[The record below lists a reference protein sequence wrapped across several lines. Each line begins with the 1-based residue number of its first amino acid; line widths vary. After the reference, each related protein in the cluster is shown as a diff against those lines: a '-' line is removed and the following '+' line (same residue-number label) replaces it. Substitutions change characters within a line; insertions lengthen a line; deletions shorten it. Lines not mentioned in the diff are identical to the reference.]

1 MKSVDEQYM
10 RECLRLA
17 KKGIG
22 WTFPN
27 PMVGA
32 VLVKNG
38 KIIGR
43 GYHKKVGLLHA
54 EREAFNNA
62 TEDPKGATLYVS
74 LEPCSI
80 SGKQPPCVDA
90 IIEKGIAKLVCAV
103 QDPNPKVHGKG
114 FEKLKAAGIAVEVGI
129 CEEEARALNE
139 AFFTFHTKHR
149 PFVIL
154 KFAASLDGKI
164 ATRTH
169 DSKWIT
175 NEKARLFA
183 RQLRA
188 ENQAILVGINT
199 VLHDNPN
206 LGTRIK
212 NTRDPLRVILDSTL
226 KIPLDSDVLRDENVL
241 IFTTAKATKEN
252 LEKLRQKGITV
263 VSLQKDIIEVS
274 DVLTELYA
282 RGVVSLF
289 VEGGAEAHGS
299 FVDARVVDRVY
310 VCYAPILIGG
320 RDAISAVKGEGVAKV
335 AQALRLKDLVIKKL
349 DDNLLLTGTCE
360 N

>member
-1 MKSVDEQYM
+1 MKPTDEQYM

-54 EREAFNNA
+54 EREAFTNA
-62 TEDPKGATLYVS
+62 TEDPSGATLYVS
-74 LEPCSI
+74 LEPCSAA
-80 SGKQPPCVDA
+80 GKQPPCVDA
-90 IIEKGIAKLVCAV
+90 IIEKGIAKVVCAV
-103 QDPNPKVHGKG
+103 QDPNPKMHGG
-114 FEKLKAAGIAVEVGI
+114 GMAKLQKAGIEVISGV
-129 CEEEARALNE
+129 CEAEARALNE

-149 PFVIL
+149 PFVTL

-183 RQLRA
+183 RKLRA

-226 KIPLDSDVLRDENVL
+226 KIPLASDVLRDDNIL
-241 IFTTAKATKEN
+241 IFTTTKAEN
-252 LEKLRQKGITV
+252 EKMEQLKQKGIPV
-263 VSLQKDIIEVS
+263 IALQKDTIEVT
-274 DVLTELYA
+274 DVLAELY
-282 RGVVSLF
+282 RREVVSLF
-289 VEGGAEAHGS
+289 IEGGAEIHGS
-299 FVDARVVDRVY
+299 FVDSRTIDRVY

-320 RDAISAVKGEGVAKV
+320 RDAISAVKGEGVATV
-335 AQALRLKDLVIKKL
+335 AEALRLKDVVVSKL
-349 DDNLLLTGTCE
+349 DDNILLTGRCE
-360 N
+360 K